1 MRTTADILETLDNK
15 LDEVDELIM
24 QLPLQESVKKKLT
37 SRVYELWMDVEEEIE
52 LRATDFG

>member
-15 LDEVDELIM
+15 LDEVDALIM
-24 QLPLQESVKKKLT
+24 QLPVQESVKKKLT
-37 SRVYELWMDVEEEIE
+37 NRVYELWMDVEEEIE

>member
-1 MRTTADILETLDNK
+1 MVTTESILETLDNK
-15 LDEVDELIM
+15 LDEVDALIM

>member
-37 SRVYELWMDVEEEIE
+37 STVYELWMQVEEEIE
-52 LRATDFG
+52 LKATDFG

>member
-1 MRTTADILETLDNK
+1 MVTVESILETLDNK

-24 QLPLQESVKKKLT
+24 QLPLQDSVKEKLT
-37 SRVYELWMDVEEEIE
+37 SKVYELWMDVEEEIE

>member
-24 QLPLQESVKKKLT
+24 QLPLQESIKKKLT
-37 SRVYELWMDVEEEIE
+37 SHVYELWMQVEEEIE
-52 LRATDFG
+52 LKATDFG

>member
-1 MRTTADILETLDNK
+1 MNTADILEALDNK

-24 QLPLQESVKKKLT
+24 QLPVQESVKKKLT
-37 SRVYELWMDVEEEIE
+37 SRVYELWTDVEEEIE

>member
-1 MRTTADILETLDNK
+1 MVKTDQILETLDNK

-24 QLPLQESVKKKLT
+24 QLPLQDSVKEKLT
-37 SRVYELWMDVEEEIE
+37 SKVYELWMDVEEEIE

>member
-1 MRTTADILETLDNK
+1 MVTTESILETLDNK

-37 SRVYELWMDVEEEIE
+37 SQVYELWMQVEEEIE

>member
-1 MRTTADILETLDNK
+1 MNTADILETLDNK

-24 QLPLQESVKKKLT
+24 QLPVQESVKKKLT
-37 SRVYELWMDVEEEIE
+37 SQVYELWMQVEEEVE

>member
-24 QLPLQESVKKKLT
+24 QLPVQESVKKKLT
-37 SRVYELWMDVEEEIE
+37 SQVYELWMQVEEEIE

>member
-1 MRTTADILETLDNK
+1 MVTTESILETLDNK

-24 QLPLQESVKKKLT
+24 QLPVQESVKKKLT
-37 SRVYELWMDVEEEIE
+37 SQVYELWMQVEEEIE

>member
-1 MRTTADILETLDNK
+1 MVTTESILETLDNK

-37 SRVYELWMDVEEEIE
+37 SKVYELWMDVEEEIE

>member
-1 MRTTADILETLDNK
+1 MVTTESILETLDNK

-37 SRVYELWMDVEEEIE
+37 SHVYELWMQVEEEIE
-52 LRATDFG
+52 LKATDFG

>member
-24 QLPLQESVKKKLT
+24 QLPLQESVKKKL
-37 SRVYELWMDVEEEIE
+37 SSQVYELWMQVEEEIE
-52 LRATDFG
+52 LKATDFG

>member
-1 MRTTADILETLDNK
+1 MRTTANILETLDNK

-24 QLPLQESVKKKLT
+24 QLPVQESVKKKLT
-37 SRVYELWMDVEEEIE
+37 SRVYELWMEVEEEVE